1 MNIIKTQFLLI
12 LLFVSTAAIAN
23 VHLPKLFSDGMVLQ
37 RNQKILLWGWAD
49 AGKRIRVIFK
59 KQIKTAITDKTGK
72 WKVYLNP
79 EPAGGPYQLK
89 VTGENTVTINNIL
102 IGDVW
107 VCSGQSNMEFPLAL
121 SLNAKEEIKNANYPF
136 IRQFNVPKVSSLQP
150 ENDFKGGEWKEINPQ
165 NVGNLTAVGY
175 FFARDLYNKLK
186 IPIGIISSNVGGTI
200 IETWISRNAFMQSK
214 VFNKMIKAVP
224 TATVEELEKERLDKL
239 IREVDSAQG
248 NLPSANEVT
257 AWKELSYNDA
267 DWKTVNVPGLWET
280 KGWPKLDGFVWFRKE
295 IFIDSSGLK
304 ESALLNLG
312 SIDESDE
319 TYVNGIKVGEMKDDA
334 VSDRLYKI
342 PCGILKNGS
351 NLIAVRIGDKGGVGG
366 FGGPKEKMNLA
377 VGKKIIPLA
386 GDWRYKIESVRSSG
400 VAIYPDDYPTLLF
413 NAMIHPLTQS
423 TIKGVIWYQGE
434 SNTPRAWQY
443 RTAFPLMIKDWRKEW
458 GQGNFPFLFVQLP
471 NFGDDNSINKNESA
485 WAVMRE
491 SQAMALSLPNTGMAV
506 TYDIGEGEN
515 LHPKNKQQVGKRL
528 AEIALNKVYGENV
541 EYTAPV
547 YNSYKIAGNK
557 IIISFT
563 HLGAGFLVKDSQ
575 QILKGFTIAGADRN
589 FLVANANVKGNE
601 IVVFNKNL
609 NHPVSVRY
617 AWADD
622 PKDADLFGKNGF
634 PVAPFRTDSWD
645 TITKDVE
652 YQIGF

>member
-1 MNIIKTQFLLI
+1 MSFIKSKILLI
-12 LLFVSTAAIAN
+12 LLFFSTAATAN
-23 VHLPKLFSDGMVLQ
+23 IRLPKLFSDGMVLQ
-37 RNQKILLWGWAD
+37 RNQKIALAGWAD
-49 AGKRIRVIFK
+49 AGEKIKVNFK
-59 KQIKTAITDKTGK
+59 KQIKTVITDKDGK

-79 EPAGGPYQLK
+79 EPAGGPFQLK

-107 VCSGQSNMEFPLAL
+107 VCSGQSNMEFPLAM
-121 SLNAKEEIKNANYPF
+121 SMNAKEEIKKADYPY
-136 IRQFNVPKVSSLQP
+136 IRQFNVPKIGSLQP
-150 ENDFKGGEWKEINPQ
+150 ENDFKGGEWRSINPQ

-186 IPIGIISSNVGGTI
+186 IPIGIISANVGGTI

-214 VFNKMIKAVP
+214 AFNKMIKEVP
-224 TATVEELEKERLDKL
+224 AATVEELEKERLDQL
-239 IREVDSAQG
+239 ISEVDSAQG
-248 NLPSANEVT
+248 KLPSANEVA
-257 AWKELSYNDA
+257 AWKELSFNDA

-280 KGWPKLDGFVWFRKE
+280 KGWPKLDGVVWFRKE
-295 IFIDSSGLK
+295 IVIDSANSK
-304 ESALLNLG
+304 ESALLHLG
-312 SIDESDE
+312 SIDESDK
-319 TYVNGIKVGEMKDDA
+319 TFVNGVKVGETTNDA
-334 VSDRLYKI
+334 VTERVYKI
-342 PCGILKNGS
+342 PAGILKTGT
-351 NLIAVRIGDKGGVGG
+351 NLISVRIEDKGGGGG
-366 FGGPKEKMNLA
+366 FSGPTEKMDIA
-377 VGKKIIPLA
+377 VGKRIIAIA
-386 GDWRYKIESVRSSG
+386 GDWRYKIESVRASG

-413 NAMIHPLTQS
+413 NAMIHPLIQS

-434 SNTPRAWQY
+434 SNAPRAWQY
-443 RTAFPLMIKDWRKEW
+443 RTAFPLLIRDWRKEW

-471 NFGDDNSINKNESA
+471 NFGDDNSINKNESS

-515 LHPKNKQQVGKRL
+515 LHPTNKQEVGKRL
-528 AEIALNKVYGENV
+528 ADIALNKVYGKEV

-547 YNSYKIAGNK
+547 YKSYKIAGNK

-563 HLGAGFLVKDSQ
+563 HLGTGFLIKDSQ
-575 QILKGFTIAGADRN
+575 HILKGFTVAGADKK
-589 FLVANANVKGNE
+589 FMFANARIKGNE
-601 IVVFNKNL
+601 IVVFNKKE

-622 PKDADLFGKNGF
+622 PRDADMFGKNGF
-634 PVAPFRTDSWD
+634 PVPPFRTDSWN
-645 TITKDVE
+645 TITGDVE